1 MAIEYFATN
10 KKYIYIYIK
19 NIKKQEV
26 ESIMTYAVGYPH
38 GQGAGLGFGS
48 QFLILN
54 LQECSTD

>member
-1 MAIEYFATN
+1 
-10 KKYIYIYIK
+10 
-19 NIKKQEV
+19 
-26 ESIMTYAVGYPH
+26 MTYAVGYPH